1 MPRGGGAGHVGD
13 SVGRPGVSQHARGA
27 ARLSERSAAPD
38 PGLTSFF
45 VSRTDSMARHAAIL
59 SAMKHISCLA
69 AVGMIAALSISDVS
83 ATGKQAQAPQ
93 PDMCI
98 VPPGAQPLLPAKL
111 LPGMG
116 ITKDFPVTTTS
127 EEARQF
133 FLQGVSQIHS
143 FWFQESERSCTQALE
158 LDKDM
163 AMAYWCIALSAASDY
178 RPAFQLLRDPSS
190 GGGRSAAAAEPSADA
205 TIARSTSGAAIDPQ
219 IRAREAIAKA
229 MALRD
234 KVTPRERMYIE
245 AQAARRAPGNKDAA
259 DAAYIAGLRQLVA
272 AYPDDLEAK
281 SMLGLAIDNG
291 FEAASKQP
299 REHTM
304 EAIALLE
311 EVVAKDDGQF
321 GAHHYLI
328 HAYEGSKMPEKAWH
342 ANQRYAGLVTNIPHA
357 LHMPGHIYAQ
367 SDKIQ
372 EAISAFSAAAANE
385 QKWLASDSL
394 YPNGHYGH
402 NVHFLIHALNLGGRY
417 DDSMKWV
424 QDLFTYKE
432 NPRERGGNNQRT
444 VWRQGYFGLIKS
456 TVRFEKWNEILD
468 GQTIP
473 VYDKPEQNAWR
484 HWAMG
489 LAYSATGHGDKA
501 KATLAELHKDLDAV
515 TSAKEPIGI
524 AAQELEATIAARAG
538 DRKKANELY
547 RKAADREANI
557 LYTEPPAYP
566 RPVVEGWANVS
577 LALGDYA
584 TAEKAYREAL
594 DREPGSGRAF
604 FGMAAS
610 LEGQGKNA
618 EALTA
623 REHAA
628 KAWANADAS
637 LPQVQKLRTSTAA
650 VGARE

>member
-1 MPRGGGAGHVGD
+1 MR
-13 SVGRPGVSQHARGA
+13 
-27 ARLSERSAAPD
+27 
-38 PGLTSFF
+38 
-45 VSRTDSMARHAAIL
+45 AAIFG
-59 SAMKHISCLA
+59 AMKHISCVGILVLIAATGSADLA
-69 AVGMIAALSISDVS
+69 AK
-83 ATGKQAQAPQ
+83 GKQAPAPQ
-93 PDMCI
+93 PDMCV

-116 ITKDFPVTTTS
+116 VTKDFPVTTTS
-127 EEARQF
+127 EEARKF

-158 LDKDM
+158 LDKNM

-178 RPAFQLLRDPSS
+178 RPAFQLLRDPANA
-190 GGGRSAAAAEPSADA
+190 GQRNAARAEASADA
-205 TIARSTSGAAIDPQ
+205 TVARSTTGAAIDPQ

-229 MALRD
+229 MTLRD
-234 KVTPRERMYIE
+234 TVTPRERLYIE
-245 AQAARRAPGNKDAA
+245 SQAARRAPGNKDAA
-259 DAAYIAGLRQLVA
+259 DAAYIATLRKLVA

-291 FEAASKQP
+291 FEPASKQP
-299 REHTM
+299 REHTL
-304 EAIALLE
+304 EAIGLLE

-328 HAYEGSKMPEKAWH
+328 HAYEGSKTPEKAWH

-417 DDSMKWV
+417 DDSLKWV

-432 NPRERGGNNQRT
+432 NPRERNSNNQRT

-456 TVRFEKWNEILD
+456 TVRFEKWNEIVD
-468 GQTIP
+468 GKTIP

-489 LAYSATGHGDKA
+489 LAYSATGQADKA
-501 KATLAELHKDLDAV
+501 RATLADMHKDLDAV

-538 DRKKANELY
+538 DKSKAYDLY
-547 RKAADREANI
+547 RKAATREANI
-557 LYTEPPAYP
+557 LYTEPPSYP
-566 RPVVEGWANVS
+566 RPVVEGWGNVA

-594 DREPGSGRAF
+594 EREPGSGRAF
-604 FGMAAS
+604 FGLAAA

-618 EALTA
+618 EAQEA
-623 REHAA
+623 KGRAA
-628 KAWANADAS
+628 KAWANADAN

-650 VGARE
+650 VGQ

>member
-1 MPRGGGAGHVGD
+1 
-13 SVGRPGVSQHARGA
+13 
-27 ARLSERSAAPD
+27 
-38 PGLTSFF
+38 
-45 VSRTDSMARHAAIL
+45 
-59 SAMKHISCLA
+59 
-69 AVGMIAALSISDVS
+69 
-83 ATGKQAQAPQ
+83 
-93 PDMCI
+93 
-98 VPPGAQPLLPAKL
+98 
-111 LPGMG
+111 
-116 ITKDFPVTTTS
+116 
-127 EEARQF
+127 
-133 FLQGVSQIHS
+133 
-143 FWFQESERSCTQALE
+143 
-158 LDKDM
+158 
-163 AMAYWCIALSAASDY
+163 MAYWCIALSAASDY
-178 RPAFQLLRDPSS
+178 RPAFQLLRDPGNG
-190 GGGRSAAAAEPSADA
+190 GGGRAATAAAAGSNADA
-205 TIARSTSGAAIDPQ
+205 TVARSTTGAAIDPQ

-234 KVTPRERMYIE
+234 TVTPRERLYIE

-259 DAAYIAGLRQLVA
+259 DAAYIAGLRKLVA
-272 AYPDDLEAK
+272 DYPEDLEAK

-291 FEAASKQP
+291 FEAASKEP
-299 REHTM
+299 RAHTM

-385 QKWLASDSL
+385 QKWIASDSL
-394 YPNGHYGH
+394 YPTGHYGH

-424 QDLFTYKE
+424 QDLFTYKD
-432 NPRERGGNNQRT
+432 NPRERNSNNQRT

-456 TVRFEKWNEILD
+456 VVRFEKWNEILD
-468 GQTIP
+468 GTTIP

-489 LAYSATGHGDKA
+489 LAYSATGQPDKA
-501 KATLAELHKDLDAV
+501 KATLADMHKDLDAV

-538 DRKKANELY
+538 DKSKAYELY
-547 RKAADREANI
+547 GKAANREANI
-557 LYTEPPAYP
+557 MYTEPPAYP
-566 RPVVEGWANVS
+566 RPVVEGWGNVA

-594 DREPGSGRAF
+594 AREPGSGRAF
-604 FGMAAS
+604 FGLAAS

-618 EALTA
+618 EAQEAKT
-623 REHAA
+623 RAA
-628 KAWANADAS
+628 KAWATADPN
-637 LPQVQKLRTSTAA
+637 LPQMQKLRTSTAA
-650 VGARE
+650 VAQR

>member
-1 MPRGGGAGHVGD
+1 MKHLA
-13 SVGRPGVSQHARGA
+13 
-27 ARLSERSAAPD
+27 SAAFAVLVVAAASPE
-38 PGLTSFF
+38 L
-45 VSRTDSMARHAAIL
+45 VAR
-59 SAMKHISCLA
+59 
-69 AVGMIAALSISDVS
+69 
-83 ATGKQAQAPQ
+83 GKQAPAQREPE
-93 PDMCI
+93 MCV

-116 ITKDFPVTTTS
+116 ITKDFPVTTSS
-127 EEARQF
+127 EDARKF

-158 LDKDM
+158 YDPNM
-163 AMAYWCIALSAASDY
+163 AMAHWCIALSAASDY
-178 RPAFQLLRDPSS
+178 RPAFQLLRDTA
-190 GGGRSAAAAEPSADA
+190 GTGRNAPAPAQANVEAV
-205 TIARSTSGAAIDPQ
+205 ARSTSGAAIDPQ
-219 IRAREAIAKA
+219 VRAREAIAKA

-234 KVTPRERMYIE
+234 QVTPRERLYIE
-245 AQAARRAPGNKDAA
+245 AQSARRATGPKEAA
-259 DAAYIAGLRQLVA
+259 DAAYIAVLRKLVA
-272 AYPDDLEAK
+272 EYPNDLEAK

-291 FEAASKQP
+291 FEPVSKAP

-311 EVVAKDDGQF
+311 EVVAKDDSQF

-385 QKWLASDSL
+385 QKWIASDTL
-394 YPNGHYGH
+394 YPTGHYGH

-432 NPRERGGNNQRT
+432 NPRERAGNNQRG

-468 GQTIP
+468 GKTLP
-473 VYDKPEQNAWR
+473 VYDKPEQQAWR

-489 LAYSATGHGDKA
+489 LAYSATGQADKA
-501 KATLAELHKDLDAV
+501 KATLADMQKDLDAV

-524 AAQELEATIAARAG
+524 ALQELEATIAARGG
-538 DRKKANELY
+538 DKKKAYELY
-547 RKAADREANI
+547 RKAADREAAM

-566 RPVVEGWANVS
+566 RPVVEGLGNVAM
-577 LALGDYA
+577 ALGDYA
-584 TAEKAYREAL
+584 AAEKAYRETLA
-594 DREPGSGRAF
+594 REPGSGRAY
-604 FGMAAS
+604 FGLAAA
-610 LEGQGKNA
+610 LDGLGKS
-618 EALTA
+618 TDA
-623 REHAA
+623 RDARNRAA

-637 LPQVQKLRTSTAA
+637 LPQVQALKHSTAA
-650 VGARE
+650 PQQ

>member
-1 MPRGGGAGHVGD
+1 MKHLS
-13 SVGRPGVSQHARGA
+13 SVG
-27 ARLSERSAAPD
+27 
-38 PGLTSFF
+38 F
-45 VSRTDSMARHAAIL
+45 VIL
-59 SAMKHISCLA
+59 LA
-69 AVGMIAALSISDVS
+69 AVATADLAAK
-83 ATGKQAQAPQ
+83 GQQAQAPQ

-116 ITKDFPVTTTS
+116 ITKDFPVTTKS
-127 EEARQF
+127 EEARAF

-143 FWFQESERSCTQALE
+143 FWFQESERSCTQAIE

-178 RPAFQLLRDPSS
+178 RPAFQLLRDPTN
-190 GGGRSAAAAEPSADA
+190 GGRRGAAASTEASVEAV
-205 TIARSTSGAAIDPQ
+205 ARSTNGAAIDPQ

-234 KVTPRERMYIE
+234 KVTPRERLYIE
-245 AQAARRAPGNKDAA
+245 AQAARRAPGSKDAA
-259 DAAYIAGLRQLVA
+259 DAAYIAGLRKLVA
-272 AYPDDLEAK
+272 GYPDDLEAK
-281 SMLGLAIDNG
+281 SMLGLAIDTG
-291 FEAASKQP
+291 FEAASKEP

-304 EAIALLE
+304 EAIRLLE
-311 EVVAKDDGQF
+311 EVVQKDDGQF

-328 HAYEGSKMPEKAWH
+328 HAYEGSKTPEKAWH

-385 QKWLASDSL
+385 QKWIASDSL
-394 YPNGHYGH
+394 YPTGHYGH

-417 DDSMKWV
+417 DDSMTWV

-432 NPRERGGNNQRT
+432 NPRERGGNNQRG

-456 TVRFEKWNEILD
+456 LVRFEKWNEILD
-468 GQTIP
+468 GKTIP
-473 VYDKPEQNAWR
+473 AYDKPEQQAWR

-489 LAYSATGHGDKA
+489 LAYSATGQADKA

-515 TSAKEPIGI
+515 TAAKEPIGI
-524 AAQELEATIAARAG
+524 AAQELEATIAARGG
-538 DRKKANELY
+538 DRKKAYELY

-557 LYTEPPAYP
+557 MYTEPPSYP
-566 RPVVEGWANVS
+566 RPVVEAWANVA

-594 DREPGSGRAF
+594 GREPGSGRAF
-604 FGMAAS
+604 FGLAAS
-610 LEGQGKNA
+610 LDGLGKTT
-618 EALTA
+618 EASEA
-623 REHAA
+623 RSRAA
-628 KAWANADAS
+628 KAWANADAN

-650 VGARE
+650 VAQQ

>member
-1 MPRGGGAGHVGD
+1 
-13 SVGRPGVSQHARGA
+13 
-27 ARLSERSAAPD
+27 
-38 PGLTSFF
+38 
-45 VSRTDSMARHAAIL
+45 
-59 SAMKHISCLA
+59 MKPISCVALLVVLATVGSSGLA
-69 AVGMIAALSISDVS
+69 AK
-83 ATGKQAQAPQ
+83 GKQAQAAQ

-127 EEARQF
+127 EEARKF

-178 RPAFQLLRDPSS
+178 RPAFQLLRDPS
-190 GGGRSAAAAEPSADA
+190 GGGGARAAGAAAEPSPDA
-205 TIARSTSGAAIDPQ
+205 TVARSTNGAALDPQ
-219 IRAREAIAKA
+219 VRAREAAAKA

-234 KVTPRERMYIE
+234 TVTPRERLYIE

-259 DAAYIAGLRQLVA
+259 DAAYIATMRTLVA

-291 FEAASKQP
+291 FDAATKQP

-311 EVVAKDDGQF
+311 DVVAKDDGQF

-328 HAYEGSKMPEKAWH
+328 HAYEGSKMPEKAWR

-424 QDLFTYKE
+424 QDLFSYRE
-432 NPRERGGNNQRT
+432 NPRERNGNNQRT

-456 TVRFEKWNEILD
+456 TVRFEKWSEILD
-468 GQTIP
+468 GKTIP
-473 VYDKPEQNAWR
+473 AYDKPEQNAWR

-489 LAYSATGHGDKA
+489 LAYSASGQADKA
-501 KATLAELHKDLDAV
+501 KATLAEMHKDLDAV
-515 TSAKEPIGI
+515 TSSKEPIGI
-524 AAQELEATIAARAG
+524 AAQELEAAIAARAG
-538 DRKKANELY
+538 DRRKAYELY
-547 RKAADREANI
+547 AKAADREAHI
-557 LYTEPPAYP
+557 MYTEPPAYP
-566 RPVVEGWANVS
+566 RPVVEGWANVA
-577 LALGDYA
+577 LALGDYT
-584 TAEKAYREAL
+584 TAEKGYREAL
-594 DREPGSGRAF
+594 EREPGSGRAF
-604 FGMAAS
+604 FGLAAS

-618 EALTA
+618 EAQEA
-623 REHAA
+623 KGRAA
-628 KAWANADAS
+628 KAWANADAN

-650 VGARE
+650 VGQR

>member
-1 MPRGGGAGHVGD
+1 
-13 SVGRPGVSQHARGA
+13 
-27 ARLSERSAAPD
+27 
-38 PGLTSFF
+38 
-45 VSRTDSMARHAAIL
+45 
-59 SAMKHISCLA
+59 MKHISCVGFVILLA
-69 AVGMIAALSISDVS
+69 AVSSSDLAAK
-83 ATGKQAQAPQ
+83 GKQAQAPQ

-116 ITKDFPVTTTS
+116 ITKDFPVTTKS
-127 EEARQF
+127 EEARTF

-158 LDKDM
+158 FDKDM

-178 RPAFQLLRDPSS
+178 RPAFQLLRDPTN
-190 GGGRSAAAAEPSADA
+190 GGPRGAPAPAEASVEAV
-205 TIARSTSGAAIDPQ
+205 ARSTNGAAIDPQ
-219 IRAREAIAKA
+219 VRAREAIAKA
-229 MALRD
+229 VALRD
-234 KVTPRERMYIE
+234 KVTPREQLYID
-245 AQAARRAPGNKDAA
+245 AQAARRAPGNKNAA
-259 DAAYIAGLRQLVA
+259 DAAYIAGLRKLIA

-291 FEAASKQP
+291 FEPASKEP

-304 EAIALLE
+304 EAISLLE

-328 HAYEGSKMPEKAWH
+328 HAYEGSKTPEKAWRD
-342 ANQRYAGLVTNIPHA
+342 NQRYAGLVTNIPHA

-385 QKWLASDSL
+385 QKWIASDSL
-394 YPNGHYGH
+394 YPTGHYGH

-424 QDLFTYKE
+424 QDLFTYKD
-432 NPRERGGNNQRT
+432 NPRERSGNNQRT

-456 TVRFEKWNEILD
+456 VVRFEKWNEILD
-468 GQTIP
+468 GKTIP

-489 LAYSATGHGDKA
+489 LAYSANGQPDKA
-501 KATLAELHKDLDAV
+501 KATLAEMHKDLDAV
-515 TSAKEPIGI
+515 TSAKEPLGI
-524 AAQELEATIAARAG
+524 AAQELEATIAARGG
-538 DRKKANELY
+538 DQKKAYELY
-547 RKAADREANI
+547 RKAANREANI
-557 LYTEPPAYP
+557 MYTEPPAYP
-566 RPVVEGWANVS
+566 RPVVEGWANVA

-584 TAEKAYREAL
+584 TAEKEYREAL
-594 DREPGSGRAF
+594 GREPGSGRAF
-604 FGMAAS
+604 FGLAAA
-610 LEGQGKNA
+610 LDGQGKTT
-618 EALTA
+618 EARTA
-623 REHAA
+623 RDRAA
-628 KAWANADAS
+628 KAWANADAN

-650 VGARE
+650 VAQQ

>member
-1 MPRGGGAGHVGD
+1 
-13 SVGRPGVSQHARGA
+13 
-27 ARLSERSAAPD
+27 
-38 PGLTSFF
+38 
-45 VSRTDSMARHAAIL
+45 
-59 SAMKHISCLA
+59 MKHTCCVGFLLVFAAVSSADLA
-69 AVGMIAALSISDVS
+69 AK
-83 ATGKQAQAPQ
+83 GKQQSAPQ

-98 VPPGAQPLLPAKL
+98 VPPGAQPLLPAKM

-116 ITKDFPVTTTS
+116 VTKDFPVTTSS
-127 EEARQF
+127 EEARKF

-178 RPAFQLLRDPSS
+178 RPAFQLLRDPSN
-190 GGGRSAAAAEPSADA
+190 GGPRNAPAPAEASADA
-205 TIARSTSGAAIDPQ
+205 VARSTSGAAIDPQ
-219 IRAREAIAKA
+219 IRAREAITKA

-234 KVTPRERMYIE
+234 KVTPRERLYIE
-245 AQAARRAPGNKDAA
+245 AQAARRAAGNKDAA
-259 DAAYIAGLRQLVA
+259 DAAYIATLRKLVA
-272 AYPDDLEAK
+272 EYPNDLEAK

-291 FEAASKQP
+291 FEPASKQP

-311 EVVAKDDGQF
+311 EVVARDDNQF

-394 YPNGHYGH
+394 YPNGHYAH

-417 DDSMKWV
+417 DDSVKWV
-424 QDLFTYKE
+424 KDLFTYKE
-432 NPRERGGNNQRT
+432 NPREKNSNNQRT
-444 VWRQGYFGLIKS
+444 AYRQGYFGLIKS
-456 TVRFEKWNEILD
+456 TVRFEKWNEIIE
-468 GQTIP
+468 GKTIP
-473 VYDKPEQNAWR
+473 AYDKPEQNAWR
-484 HWAMG
+484 HWALG
-489 LAYSATGHGDKA
+489 LAYSAAGQADKA
-501 KATLAELHKDLDAV
+501 KATLADMHKDLDAV
-515 TSAKEPIGI
+515 TSAKEPLGIG
-524 AAQELEATIAARAG
+524 AQELEATIAARAG
-538 DRKKANELY
+538 DRKKAYELY

-566 RPVVEGWANVS
+566 RPVVEGWANVA

-584 TAEKAYREAL
+584 TAEKGYREAL
-594 DREPGSGRAF
+594 EREPGSGRAF
-604 FGMAAS
+604 FGLAAS
-610 LEGQGKNA
+610 LEGQGKNG
-618 EALTA
+618 EAQEA
-623 REHAA
+623 KSRAA
-628 KAWANADAS
+628 KAWANADAN

-650 VGARE
+650 VAER

>member
-1 MPRGGGAGHVGD
+1 
-13 SVGRPGVSQHARGA
+13 
-27 ARLSERSAAPD
+27 
-38 PGLTSFF
+38 
-45 VSRTDSMARHAAIL
+45 
-59 SAMKHISCLA
+59 MKHISCLSLLVLLA
-69 AVGMIAALSISDVS
+69 AATAPDLAAK
-83 ATGKQAQAPQ
+83 GKQAQAPQ

-127 EEARQF
+127 QDARKF

-158 LDKDM
+158 FDKDM

-178 RPAFQLLRDPSS
+178 RPAFQLLRDPSNGS
-190 GGGRSAAAAEPSADA
+190 GTRASAAAAPSADA
-205 TIARSTSGAAIDPQ
+205 TIARSTTGAAIDPQ

-234 KVTPRERMYIE
+234 KATPRERLYIE
-245 AQAARRAPGNKDAA
+245 AQAARRATGSREAA
-259 DAAYIAGLRQLVA
+259 DAAYIAGLRKLVA

-291 FEAASKQP
+291 FESASKEP

-328 HAYEGSKMPEKAWH
+328 HAYEGSKTPEKAWH

-394 YPNGHYGH
+394 YPNGHYAH

-417 DDSMKWV
+417 DDSLKWV

-432 NPRERGGNNQRT
+432 NPRERSSNNQRT
-444 VWRQGYFGLIKS
+444 AWRQGYFGLIKS

-468 GQTIP
+468 GKTIP

-489 LAYSATGHGDKA
+489 LAYSANGQTDKA
-501 KATLAELHKDLDAV
+501 KATLAEMHKDLDAV

-524 AAQELEATIAARAG
+524 AAQELEAVIAARAG
-538 DRKKANELY
+538 DRNKAYELY
-547 RKAADREANI
+547 RKAATREANM

-566 RPVVEGWANVS
+566 RPVVEGWANVA

-584 TAEKAYREAL
+584 TAEKGYRESL
-594 DREPGSGRAF
+594 EREPGSGRAF
-604 FGMAAS
+604 FGLAAA
-610 LEGQGKNA
+610 LDGQGKNA
-618 EALTA
+618 EARTA
-623 REHAA
+623 RERAA
-628 KAWANADAS
+628 KAWANADAN
-637 LPQVQKLRTSTAA
+637 LPQMQKLRTSTAA
-650 VGARE
+650 VAGQ

>member
-1 MPRGGGAGHVGD
+1 MQHLSR
-13 SVGRPGVSQHARGA
+13 VS
-27 ARLSERSAAPD
+27 
-38 PGLTSFF
+38 F
-45 VSRTDSMARHAAIL
+45 VIL
-59 SAMKHISCLA
+59 LA
-69 AVGMIAALSISDVS
+69 AVATTALAAK
-83 ATGKQAQAPQ
+83 GKQVQAPQ

-116 ITKDFPVTTTS
+116 ITRDFPVTTTS
-127 EEARQF
+127 EEARKF
-133 FLQGVSQIHS
+133 FLQGISQIHS

-163 AMAYWCIALSAASDY
+163 AMAHWCIALSAASDY

-190 GGGRSAAAAEPSADA
+190 GGQRGAPAVAEASVEAV
-205 TIARSTSGAAIDPQ
+205 ARSTNGAAIDPQ
-219 IRAREAIAKA
+219 IRAREAIARA
-229 MALRD
+229 MSLRD
-234 KVTPRERMYIE
+234 TVTPRERLYIE

-259 DAAYIAGLRQLVA
+259 DAADNAGLRKLVA

-291 FEAASKQP
+291 FEPASKQP

-304 EAIALLE
+304 EAIGLLE

-328 HAYEGSKMPEKAWH
+328 HAYEGSKTPEKAWH

-385 QKWLASDSL
+385 QKWIASDSL
-394 YPNGHYGH
+394 YPTGHYGH

-432 NPRERGGNNQRT
+432 NPRERSGNNQRG

-456 TVRFEKWNEILD
+456 TVRFEKWTEILD
-468 GQTIP
+468 GKTIP
-473 VYDKPEQNAWR
+473 VYDKPEQQAWR

-489 LAYSATGHGDKA
+489 LAYSANGKADNA
-501 KATLAELHKDLDAV
+501 KAILAELHKDLDAV
-515 TSAKEPIGI
+515 TSAQEPIGI

-538 DRKKANELY
+538 DRKKAYELY
-547 RKAADREANI
+547 RKAADREAHI
-557 LYTEPPAYP
+557 LYTEPPSYP
-566 RPVVEGWANVS
+566 RPVVEGWANVA

-584 TAEKAYREAL
+584 TAEKGYREAL
-594 DREPGSGRAF
+594 EREPGSGRAF
-604 FGMAAS
+604 FGLAAS
-610 LEGQGKNA
+610 LEGQGRST
-618 EALTA
+618 EAGEA
-623 REHAA
+623 RGRAA
-628 KAWANADAS
+628 KAWANADAN

-650 VGARE
+650 VAQR